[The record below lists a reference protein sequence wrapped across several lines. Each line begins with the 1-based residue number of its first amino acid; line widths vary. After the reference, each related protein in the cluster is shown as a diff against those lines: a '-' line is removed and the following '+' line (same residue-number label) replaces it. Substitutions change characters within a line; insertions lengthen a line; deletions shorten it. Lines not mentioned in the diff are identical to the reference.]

1 MVSEVNFAGRML
13 FLYNG
18 FWDLINYAKR
28 GHFQVSVMLYN
39 DYSCRMN
46 VPVPYYLQIVTED
59 SVMHSYVVIDN
70 KGNVL
75 DNFND
80 NYVIVGNLLKEPF
93 DEVMDKYNI
102 SNTSLQVLVEPVN
115 WCKK

>member
-1 MVSEVNFAGRML
+1 MNKIMKDFKNLKVSIYLKASGMVSEVNFAGRML

-18 FWDLINYAKR
+18 FWDLIN
-28 GHFQVSVMLYN
+28 
-39 DYSCRMN
+39 
-46 VPVPYYLQIVTED
+46 VPVPDYLQIVTED

-93 DEVMDKYNI
+93 DKVIEKYNI
-102 SNTSLQVLVEPVN
+102 SVTT
-115 WCKK
+115 K